1 VIHFRPRT
9 VIIAIQLAGR
19 LRRRQVINHLN
30 FMNQNPSH
38 FGYITQSAQGIFAFP
53 AYDKAIGGALLDTG
67 TWATEEIEMISKL
80 ISPEDEVLIVG
91 GHLGTVA
98 VPISRS
104 AKRVAVVEANPEIY
118 KFLQANML
126 LNGVQNADLVWT
138 AAGNEVKTVK
148 FLAGTE
154 NSGGSKISPVN
165 PHPHYLEN
173 LLKVCEVQTSRLDD
187 QFRGRIFR
195 IIFMDIEGSE
205 YFALQG
211 MPTLLSS
218 ASVLFVEFIP
228 HHLRYVAAVSPQ
240 SFASL
245 LSAHFNYLYIPSM
258 KSYVEKDAFE
268 PLLSRLYDLESS
280 HDQIVFTKDL
290 VDIQKLAG

>member
-1 VIHFRPRT
+1 
-9 VIIAIQLAGR
+9 
-19 LRRRQVINHLN
+19 
-30 FMNQNPSH
+30 MNQNPTH

-53 AYDKAIGGALLDTG
+53 AYDKAIGQALLDTG
-67 TWATEEIEMISKL
+67 TWAAEEIEMISKL
-80 ISPEDEVLIVG
+80 ISPQDEVLIVG

-138 AAGNEVKTVK
+138 AAGNEVKTVE

-240 SFASL
+240 NFAGL
-245 LSAHFNYLYIPSM
+245 LSEYFNYLYIPAM
-258 KSYVEKDAFE
+258 KSYVEKTAFE
-268 PLLSRLYDLESS
+268 PLLSRLYELNSS
-280 HDQIVFTKDL
+280 HDQIIFTKDL